1 HGLDYDT
8 SNAYSWNPQPTQQAG
23 IPIPKIYGTYKIES
37 PNIIATN
44 IQNKVDGYQYLNI
57 LSCIGIGPYKRIYDF
72 KLNDQPIGNYQGITV
87 YTQRGN
93 LNQGLNFNFVDTRT
107 EYNLSI
113 KLSQNQPYIY
123 QTVGDNFDGIEVDIT
138 FPNGLYYPNDAGGL
152 DLVIVDF
159 RVEIRRLGDSHWTP
173 ISFQAANI
181 SEKVSVLPHWSLGR
195 QVQDFRGRW
204 YWEECRRG
212 SSNPYE
218 HNEGDEEYIYGKG
231 FCNWKW
237 LSGRVQLAT
246 QVADFTS
253 AVGSK
258 AAVTRRYFRTKL
270 LQKGTYEIKV
280 TKLANLWLSS
290 RKLRSTPFENVVY
303 LHARGGTHPSLTAI
317 ADSTSTK
324 YSNSMYLTAVREVYY
339 DDFIYPRHALVAINA
354 RATDQ
359 LSGSIRLSCM
369 VEGAMVR
376 IYNPDT
382 QTWTVD
388 TTDNPAWIAYD
399 ILTKP
404 VFNNNLA
411 VVKYRGFHPSQLK
424 LDEWVEAAQYFDE
437 LVPDGKGGYEKRC
450 TFNGIFDSSTST
462 WSAVLDVLQV
472 GRASPTWDGTKIGIV
487 IDKRVG
493 DDDLDGIVQVFG
505 MGNIIKDSF
514 RESWLSATDRAAVIT
529 ADFINAENDY
539 RRDTFTLTNKN
550 INSSNSVRLP
560 LFGATKPSQVWREL
574 MFRLKK
580 NELLLN
586 TVTID
591 AGIEA
596 IRCTIGDKVG
606 VSHDI
611 PQWGYSGRILD
622 ATQTTV

>member
-1 HGLDYDT
+1 MEIVKEIQIQKVKNPFIVEKDEIIAIECKDNETLLDIRNKYFVPDIPCVVVRNGEIVPTEQLHLSYPVQGDTIILTSDLGGGGGRGKNVLRMVLQISLVVVGAVVGQAWLGGIAGSLGATIGATIGGVVGGLLVNTFLPPPKPKLSVHGLDYDT

-37 PNIIATN
+37 PNIIGAYV
-44 IQNKVDGYQYLNI
+44 QNKVDGYQYLNI

-138 FPNGLYYPNDAGGL
+138 FPTGLYYPNDAGGL

-181 SEKVSVLPHWSLGR
+181 FEKVSVLPHWSLGR

-212 SSNPYE
+212 SRNPYE

-253 AVGSK
+253 AVGSV
-258 AAVTRRYFRTKL
+258 AAVTRRYFKTKL

-290 RKLRSTPFENVVY
+290 RKLGSTPFENVVY

-317 ADSTSTK
+317 ADSTSTQ

-369 VEGAMVR
+369 VEGSMVR

-388 TTDNPAWIAYD
+388 
-399 ILTKP
+399 
-404 VFNNNLA
+404 
-411 VVKYRGFHPSQLK
+411 
-424 LDEWVEAAQYFDE
+424 
-437 LVPDGKGGYEKRC
+437 
-450 TFNGIFDSSTST
+450 
-462 WSAVLDVLQV
+462 
-472 GRASPTWDGTKIGIV
+472 
-487 IDKRVG
+487 
-493 DDDLDGIVQVFG
+493 
-505 MGNIIKDSF
+505 
-514 RESWLSATDRAAVIT
+514 
-529 ADFINAENDY
+529 
-539 RRDTFTLTNKN
+539 
-550 INSSNSVRLP
+550 
-560 LFGATKPSQVWREL
+560 
-574 MFRLKK
+574 
-580 NELLLN
+580 
-586 TVTID
+586 
-591 AGIEA
+591 
-596 IRCTIGDKVG
+596 
-606 VSHDI
+606 
-611 PQWGYSGRILD
+611 
-622 ATQTTV
+622 